1 MVHFNSS
8 TTEEVYRKYIPLS
21 VKGKVINITHGKI
34 ADNRRKKEFNE
45 DLLKIVYLA
54 PAKPFK
60 GYIILREALDE
71 LWNEGIDCFKLTM
84 YNNSNDIR
92 EYMEVKHSFKDEDLE
107 KIFEKSDVLIMPSVW
122 KETYGFTVLEALSYG
137 VPVIISENVGAKD
150 LVGNNQYGMVIEPTK
165 DGVKRA
171 IIKLIN
177 NRDILK
183 EYNNKIVN
191 EMDFEGILRS
201 PYDIEKL
208 YEDIRRI

>member
-1 MVHFNSS
+1 
-8 TTEEVYRKYIPLS
+8 
-21 VKGKVINITHGKI
+21 
-34 ADNRRKKEFNE
+34 
-45 DLLKIVYLA
+45 
-54 PAKPFK
+54 
-60 GYIILREALDE
+60 
-71 LWNEGIDCFKLTM
+71 
-84 YNNSNDIR
+84 
-92 EYMEVKHSFKDEDLE
+92 
-107 KIFEKSDVLIMPSVW
+107 
-122 KETYGFTVLEALSYG
+122 
-137 VPVIISENVGAKD
+137 
-150 LVGNNQYGMVIEPTK
+150 MVIEPTK